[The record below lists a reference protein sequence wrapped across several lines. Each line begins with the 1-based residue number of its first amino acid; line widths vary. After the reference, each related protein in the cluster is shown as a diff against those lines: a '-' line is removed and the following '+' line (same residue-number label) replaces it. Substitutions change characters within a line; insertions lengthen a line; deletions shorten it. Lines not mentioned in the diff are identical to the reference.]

1 MVTRTYIEMMKHRQ
15 QETQAETRR
24 RVAAQEDI
32 AAGTFRPIARFS
44 GGVEALTAARDY
56 AATHLLLGEDP
67 YAIIECVVTHSRGF
81 TRYQLRADAWEE
93 TWVRLTSRTAMQNGL
108 LTSTP
113 HSPVRNITSRKR
125 FA

>member
-1 MVTRTYIEMMKHRQ
+1 MVTRVYIEMMKARQ
-15 QETQAETRR
+15 EETREETRR
-24 RVAAQEDI
+24 RVAAEDDI
-32 AAGTFRPIARFS
+32 AAGTFEPIARFA

-56 AATHLLLGEDP
+56 AAAHLLLGEDR
-67 YAIIECVVTHSRGF
+67 YAIIECVVTHARGS